1 MPRPDI
7 REVVLF
13 YPGKRLARQVVAWA
27 RVRPDCTIEPVFARS
42 FPAIQHAIRG
52 ADLVV
57 IDATR
62 DCAQAMDAFSQSLTY
77 LGSAVTTVYTET
89 MHEGLELF
97 VRQHGSLLLLG
108 PMSEVLWESYFDHAF
123 RVCEE
128 KRLWKQVA

>member
-13 YPGKRLARQVVAWA
+13 YPGKPLAQHVKAWA
-27 RVRPDCTIEPVFARS
+27 LDRADCAVLPVFARS
-42 FPAIQHAIRG
+42 FPAMRSAMSG
-52 ADLVV
+52 VDLVV

-77 LGSAVTTVYTET
+77 LGAAATTVYTEV

-108 PMSEVLWESYFDHAF
+108 PMGESLWGSFFDHAF
-123 RVCEE
+123 RTCQK
-128 KRLWKQVA
+128 KRPWRLVA